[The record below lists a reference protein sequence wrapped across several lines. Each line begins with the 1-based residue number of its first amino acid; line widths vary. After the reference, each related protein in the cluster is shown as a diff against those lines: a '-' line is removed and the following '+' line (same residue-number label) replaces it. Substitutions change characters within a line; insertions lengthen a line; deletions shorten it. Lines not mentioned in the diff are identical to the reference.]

1 VSNAQRVAVKR
12 QDGVVSPQA
21 FVRFAQS
28 FELALCFEVGDF
40 RSLDLDQCLIDR
52 TQDFVEL
59 RTDRL
64 DIAE

>member
-1 VSNAQRVAVKR
+1 MSNAQGIAIER

-21 FVRFAQS
+21 LVRFTQA
-28 FELALCFEVGDF
+28 FELALRIEVGDL
-40 RSLDLDQCLIDR
+40 RSLDLDQRLINR
-52 TQDFVEL
+52 TQGFVEL